1 MSKNEVLLK
10 SISWPDLRR
19 FTIFYGNTGPIIK
32 WGMEEV
38 YVPIEFVPESEKK
51 SPERP
56 ANQANQSKSTHVSKP
71 SGKFSGDDK
80 KTCGQMT
87 SCEEAKYH
95 LETCGDNKPDKDG
108 NGVPCESICQ

>member
-1 MSKNEVLLK
+1 M
-10 SISWPDLRR
+10 
-19 FTIFYGNTGPIIK
+19 
-32 WGMEEV
+32 
-38 YVPIEFVPESEKK
+38 PIELVPESEKK

-87 SCEEAKYH
+87 RCEEAKYH
-95 LETCGDNKPDKDG
+95 LTLCGNKRLDKDG
-108 NGVPCESICQ
+108 NGIPCESIFQ